1 MSDEPPEVP
10 VWADVKLDIWALVV
24 THLHSRD
31 KRAFQLVCHQWLK
44 CASKSSQLRKHTSN
58 GLDKVAPLGQLL
70 ELLMILLLCRSFF
83 HTSCCTT

>member
-10 VWADVKLDIWALVV
+10 VWAEVKLDIWALVV

-44 CASKSSQLRKHTSN
+44 CASKSSQLGKHTIEHTPCGFN
-58 GLDKVAPLGQLL
+58 KLAPLSQLL
-70 ELLMILLLCRSFF
+70 ELLMILF
-83 HTSCCTT
+83 